1 MDTMILFLFYLR
13 VSNLDSSKVDTK
25 PDFQVNLSIA
35 ETFPDSV
42 YIEMRSGSKSDNFS
56 DENTISTQIVGKR
69 RYIRGTVIDNVETK
83 KWTCSWGHWWYLCL
97 YCTIKKWYFES
108 L

>member
-1 MDTMILFLFYLR
+1 M
-13 VSNLDSSKVDTK
+13 
-25 PDFQVNLSIA
+25 NLSIA

-83 KWTCSWGHWWYLCL
+83 K
-97 YCTIKKWYFES
+97 
-108 L
+108 